1 VFKITNNWLKEHATQ
16 NGGYTRDQ
24 LELLGLEY
32 PPHKGWKKDMIDLSI
47 TDSTKLDFELGK
59 YIKAET
65 DKLAPIK
72 RDIYKL
78 SAIDRDRIRAFIN
91 ALPLTTN

>member
-1 VFKITNNWLKEHATQ
+1 MFEITNSWLKDNATAS
-16 NGGYTRDQ
+16 GGYTKYQ

-32 PPHKGWKKDMIDLSI
+32 PQKSGWKKQVIGLMIMD
-47 TDSTKLDFELGK
+47 DTKLDFELGK

-72 RDIYKL
+72 LDIYKL
-78 SAIDRDRIRAFIN
+78 TNIEKDKIRAFIN

>member
-1 VFKITNNWLKEHATQ
+1 VFKITNSWLKEHATA
-16 NGGYTRDQ
+16 NGGYTKYQ

-32 PPHKGWKKDMIDLSI
+32 PQKSGWKKQVIGLTIMDG
-47 TDSTKLDFELGK
+47 TKLDFELGK

-78 SAIDRDRIRAFIN
+78 SAVDRDKIRAFIN
-91 ALPLTTN
+91 TLPLTTN